1 MSSLVRDAEGRLR
14 NGVWILLFVL
24 VFLASR
30 ALYRGLA
37 EGLRALGASELLMP
51 ALAAG
56 CALLVTWVC
65 VRLRRQP
72 LASVGLGLNR
82 AWAWQFGLG
91 SLLGGASAALA
102 VGLLWFT
109 DAARLE
115 LDPSRGLEA
124 LVIGLYLFAAVA
136 VLEELLFRG
145 FAFQRLVGGI
155 GFWPAQVSM
164 GLLFA
169 IGHWGNP
176 GMSGT
181 IQIVATVE
189 IALGAVLLGLAW
201 QRSQSLAL
209 PIGLHLGWNWVQGQ
223 IFGFAVSGTGQ
234 AGWLQPQLNPDA
246 PLWLSGG
253 GFGLEASLWAVATDL
268 AMIALL
274 WHWPREWRSAPT
286 TAVASAPA
294 TEDEQPAAEEAKSD
308 VSAPAHS

>member
-1 MSSLVRDAEGRLR
+1 MRSLIRDAEGRLR

-24 VFLASR
+24 VFVASR

-37 EGLRALGASELLMP
+37 EALRELGASELLMP
-51 ALAAG
+51 AVAAG

-65 VRLRRQP
+65 VRLRRQR

-82 AWAWQFGLG
+82 VWAWQFGLG

-102 VGLLWFT
+102 VGLLWSS

-115 LDPSRGLEA
+115 LDPSRGFEA
-124 LVIGLYLFAAVA
+124 LVTGLYLFAAVA

-145 FAFQRLVGGI
+145 FAFQRLVDGI

-189 IALGAVLLGLAW
+189 FALGAVLLGMAW

-223 IFGFAVSGTGQ
+223 VFGFAVSGTGQ

-253 GFGLEASLWAVATDL
+253 GFGLEASLWAIVVDL
-268 AMIALL
+268 AMIVLL
-274 WHWPREWRSAPT
+274 WHWPRRWRSTPTATLAFAPIAEDRQ
-286 TAVASAPA
+286 AVSDP
-294 TEDEQPAAEEAKSD
+294 TKSD
-308 VSAPAHS
+308 DSAPAHS